1 MAVAANDGGEIG
13 SMKDKRNETLT
24 SILLTYSVD
33 LQPGEKTMLDVRG
46 TGTLELAREIVRQA
60 TEMGGVPFWYYNDP
74 SLVRS
79 WVKGA
84 SEQQFE
90 AFGQLHLKLMKEI
103 DVWICLHGPDNPF
116 DLADVDGRQLQAYSK
131 FYVGPVHLEER
142 VRNTKW
148 CILNYPTNS
157 MAQLAEM
164 SLEAYEDLFY
174 EVCCLDYSSM
184 SSAMDPLLEM
194 MKQADEVRIASPGT
208 DLRLSLQGMPA
219 VKCDG
224 KENIP
229 DGEVFS
235 APVRD
240 SVNGQITFNIPAL
253 DRGVLFN
260 DVRLEFKDGKVVE
273 ASCQGNT
280 EALNDILDVDEGA
293 RYVGEFALGV
303 NPLVTRPVKDA
314 LFDEKMAGSI
324 HLALGNC
331 SEETPNGNQS
341 AIHWDIVLAQTKE
354 YGGGEVYFDGE
365 LIRKD
370 GRFVDEKV
378 ERSLSAE
385 ELRY

>member
-1 MAVAANDGGEIG
+1 MR
-13 SMKDKRNETLT
+13 DKRNETLT
-24 SILLTYSVD
+24 NILLTYSVG
-33 LQPGEKTMLDVRG
+33 LQPGEKIMIDIRG
-46 TGTLELAREIVRQA
+46 TDTLELAREIVRQA
-60 TEMGGVPFWYYNDP
+60 TGMGGVPFWYYNDP
-74 SLVRS
+74 ALVRA

-84 SEQQFE
+84 SSEQFE

-116 DLADVDGRQLQAYSK
+116 DLADVDGRQLQAYSR

-164 SLEAYEDLFY
+164 SREAYEDFFY
-174 EVCCLDYSSM
+174 EVCCLDYASM
-184 SSAMDPLLEM
+184 SSAMDPLVEM
-194 MKQADEVRIASPGT
+194 MKQADEVRIVSPGT

-240 SVNGQITFNIPAL
+240 SVNGQITFNIPDL

-273 ASCQGNT
+273 ASCQGNAK
-280 EALNDILDVDEGA
+280 ALSDILDVDEGA

-303 NPLVTRPVKDA
+303 NPLVTRPVRDA

-324 HLALGNC
+324 HLALGDC
-331 SEETPNGNQS
+331 SEETPNGNRS
-341 AIHWDIVLAQTKE
+341 AIHWDIVQVQTE
-354 YGGGEVYFDGE
+354 EHGGGEIYFDGE

-370 GRFVDEKV
+370 GRFIDADL
-378 ERSLSAE
+378 ERSLSAKA
-385 ELRY
+385 LRLA